1 VRALVADARRPDRS
15 TGPEGSSVGSAQT
28 PRLRRTAASLMST
41 TVLTSLLGL
50 GFWAA
55 AARLYP
61 VEQVGLDSALI
72 SLLGTISTVTQL
84 NLSNTI
90 VRFLPL
96 VRRVKR
102 RIGQAYA
109 AAAAFS
115 LAVGGVFVVGGPALI
130 PRYHFLS
137 DNGLLAAAFVV
148 GLAAFAIF
156 SLQDSVLIALGR
168 ATWLPVENGLFALAK
183 VAVLPIALV
192 ALGKSGHGVL
202 VAWVIPLFATVAIIN
217 WLLVRRVLPRLE
229 RPTPERGRGVGR
241 GSGLATFV
249 SLDLVGTIL
258 GQLSGAAIP
267 LIVVA
272 SLGASENAYFF
283 LPYTLVTT
291 LDLVFLGLS
300 TAITAEASR
309 DESRLRELVGQAARY
324 LAALQL
330 PAVIAIVVFAPLVL
344 KVFGPAYARHGVT
357 LIRLLAAASV
367 FRSLLW
373 VFLSTAR
380 VQRRGWALLAVEAV
394 TAALLV
400 GLMIAVSKHAGVDGI
415 ALVWLAVHAGMAAL
429 VLPWLVRMLRRSP
442 APAPGASGG

>member
-1 VRALVADARRPDRS
+1 VRALVADARPDPS
-15 TGPEGSSVGSAQT
+15 TGPEGSTVRSAQT

-109 AAAAFS
+109 AAAVVS
-115 LAVGGVFVVGGPALI
+115 LAVGGAFVVGGPALI

-137 DNGLLAAAFVV
+137 DNGLLAATFVV

-192 ALGKSGHGVL
+192 AFGKSGHGVL

-229 RPTPERGRGVGR
+229 RPAPERGRGVGR
-241 GSGLATFV
+241 GSGLAAFV
-249 SLDLVGTIL
+249 SLDLIGTIL

-300 TAITAEASR
+300 TAVTAEASR

-380 VQRRGWALLAVEAV
+380 VQRRGWALLAVEAT
-394 TAALLV
+394 TAV
-400 GLMIAVSKHAGVDGI
+400 MIAVSKHAGVDGI
-415 ALVWLAVHAGMAAL
+415 ARVWLAVHAGMAAL

-442 APAPGASGG
+442 APAPEASGR